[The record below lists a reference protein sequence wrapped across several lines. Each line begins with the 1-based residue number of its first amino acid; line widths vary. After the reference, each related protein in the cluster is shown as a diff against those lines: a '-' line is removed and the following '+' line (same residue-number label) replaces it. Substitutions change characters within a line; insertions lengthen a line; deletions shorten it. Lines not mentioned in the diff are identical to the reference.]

1 MNRHFSD
8 ARYYFGRGFDHLY
21 AGLKEETAPLRHRL
35 MRAIGQEPEE
45 PEEMP
50 QTRRERVEHGARQAA
65 TRGRKVAGD
74 VRRRVG
80 RAGQ

>member
-21 AGLKEETAPLRHRL
+21 AGLKEETAPLRRRV
-35 MRAIGQEPEE
+35 MRAMGWETEDEAPE
-45 PEEMP
+45 P
-50 QTRRERVEHGARQAA
+50 QTRRERVEYGARQAA
-65 TRGRKVAGD
+65 TRGRRVAGD

-80 RAGQ
+80 RTGQ